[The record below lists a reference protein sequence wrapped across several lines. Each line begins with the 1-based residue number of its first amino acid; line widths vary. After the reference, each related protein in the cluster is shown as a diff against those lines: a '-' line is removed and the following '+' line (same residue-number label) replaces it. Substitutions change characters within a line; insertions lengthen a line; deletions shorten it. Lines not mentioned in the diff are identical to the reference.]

1 MLSDVRIDSR
11 SCSDGSSIKGDKPLK
26 LITEA
31 WAWFEWEQSI
41 THMSQRLTF
50 TERKSDRDK
59 GLFRGAKKFPSQN
72 RTHSDTPK

>member
-31 WAWFEWEQSI
+31 WAWFEWEHSI

-59 GLFRGAKKFPSQN
+59 GLFEAQKKFRLTLR
-72 RTHSDTPK
+72 RTT

>member
-31 WAWFEWEQSI
+31 WAWFECEHSI
-41 THMSQRLTF
+41 THISQRLTF
-50 TERKSDRDK
+50 TERKSERDK
-59 GLFRGAKKFPSQN
+59 GLCQGGKKLFSFLL
-72 RTHSDTPK
+72 